1 MKRMIIKVFS
11 AIIAVCC
18 ISVFY
23 MSGVSAVHAKGDN
36 VDVATEECSAKKR
49 MEEEEKYI
57 VDLVSK
63 KTGKQLKNADWKV
76 CLDYLRENYDLII
89 TETDVDADKVKSYVN
104 AYTYVELEEKEP
116 NEKVNYVVEARA
128 AYSPTK
134 VTAYTNKY

>member
-1 MKRMIIKVFS
+1 
-11 AIIAVCC
+11 
-18 ISVFY
+18 